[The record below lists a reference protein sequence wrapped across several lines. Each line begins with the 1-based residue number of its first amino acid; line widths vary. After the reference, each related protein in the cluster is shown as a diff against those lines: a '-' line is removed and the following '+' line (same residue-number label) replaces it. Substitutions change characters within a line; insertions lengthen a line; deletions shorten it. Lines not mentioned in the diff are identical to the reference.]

1 MSNRINI
8 DDLLKQELTNLQA
21 DAPADVWQNLDSK
34 LNSAAKVQHTN
45 ADVVSNSFVGK
56 SAWFGLKTIL
66 ITTTIATLA
75 VVAYQLV
82 SRQSVTETKL
92 TKVETPLPTSSD
104 AKQQPIIS
112 ANDNA
117 TAKTENA
124 SSADE
129 PVENSVIK
137 INRGIESKGLP
148 SQQVAKQESTA
159 HEQNENKP
167 AIKDE
172 HEPVKPNPSI
182 KSSTADT
189 KSATLPHKEVS
200 DTDKETSAQPIKE
213 EENYIKPEVPNVFTP
228 NGDGMNDQFVITIE
242 QDFIYDLKITN
253 LKGEVVFESK
263 DKNKHWD
270 GIHQFTGVACE
281 PGVYVLAFRYQVLGM
296 KEAKVLNSK
305 VILKQ

>member
-34 LNSAAKVQHTN
+34 LNSSAKVQQPN
-45 ADVVSNSFVGK
+45 ADVVSNSIAGK

-66 ITTTIATLA
+66 LTTTIATLA

-92 TKVETPLPTSSD
+92 TKVETPLPTNSE
-104 AKQQPIIS
+104 AKQQPSIS
-112 ANDNA
+112 AIDN
-117 TAKTENA
+117 TIPNTENA

-129 PVENSVIK
+129 FVENNVGK
-137 INRGIESKGLP
+137 INRSIESKGMS
-148 SQQVAKQESTA
+148 SQQVAKQELTA
-159 HEQNENKP
+159 HEQNENNP

-172 HEPVKPNPSI
+172 HEPVKASPSV
-182 KSSTADT
+182 KSSTVDA
-189 KSATLPHKEVS
+189 KSATLPQKEVS
-200 DTDKETSAQPIKE
+200 DTDKETTAQPIKE

-242 QDFIYDLKITN
+242 HDFIYDLKITN

-296 KEAKVLNSK
+296 KETKVLNSK